1 MKKLLFIAVICL
13 FGCNN
18 EGSVIY
24 ENKSFKEIN
33 SIAEINHSPFCV
45 VLIDSGS
52 NLSEEYILQLE
63 NNYNH
68 LLDKAVFNVSNI
80 KHVEN
85 EWYMKWL
92 CPVSIPLTCI
102 FSPCGKLID
111 LIPGVSKET
120 FLYTEEVISKIKES
134 DFHWPNRFNL
144 NKKRVLPL
152 LDDLLQQ
159 KIFIDEGVYS
169 SLELSPLVDSLN
181 YPYSYYLKLVGEL
194 MGQDTIGTQQ
204 IAESLIALE
213 TPAFL
218 ALYKN
223 EFITAKKVLNPD
235 FNINEE
241 PHIRVDSTNLYLS
254 GCKQDET
261 TPFELLVYNDGD
273 KPLKIS
279 RIHTSCS
286 CLEQHEYDEEIIIRP
301 QEFFPIKFYFTPDT
315 EGEIIRDINI
325 TSNAINMPLLH
336 VTVKANV

>member
-1 MKKLLFIAVICL
+1 MKKLLLIAVICL

-18 EGSVIY
+18 EGTVIY
-24 ENKSFKEIN
+24 ENKSFKDIN
-33 SIAEINHSPFCV
+33 SIAEINNSPFCV
-45 VLIDSGS
+45 VLINSGS

-68 LLDKAVFNVSNI
+68 LLDKAIFNVSNI
-80 KHVEN
+80 NHVEN
-85 EWYMKWL
+85 EWYVKWL
-92 CPVSIPLTCI
+92 CPMAIPLTCI
-102 FSPCGKLID
+102 FSQHGKLID

-120 FLYTEEVISKIKES
+120 FLYAEEAISELKKT

-144 NKKRVLPL
+144 NKKSVLPL

-159 KIFIDEGVYS
+159 KIFIDKGIYS
-169 SLELSPLVDSLN
+169 PLELSTLIDSLD
-181 YPYSYYLKLVGEL
+181 YPYPYYLKLVGEL
-194 MGQDTIGTQQ
+194 MEQDTIGTQQ
-204 IAESLIALE
+204 IAQSLIALE

-241 PHIRVDSTNLYLS
+241 PHIRVDSTNLCLS

-261 TPFELLVYNDGD
+261 TPFDLLVYNDGGR
-273 KPLKIS
+273 PLKIS
-279 RIHTSCS
+279 KIHTSCS

-301 QEFFPIKFYFTPDT
+301 KEFFPIKFYFTPDT
-315 EGEIIRDINI
+315 EGEIFRDVFI

-336 VTVKANV
+336 VTIKANV